1 MLAEAFEL
9 CEHLG
14 DKYELGSVYRA
25 NAIFALRKGDLD
37 RGRSLFEESVIVHK
51 SINEKFELA
60 STYKAAANEYL
71 EWSLKDETAPGMK
84 EKLLEEAGSFAMEA
98 VRLFTS
104 IKLQGRARECSE
116 LLKNIESE
124 NGGSRYK
131 RVVFDSRWLC
141 GERLVARSDHMRDI
155 VKKIRDLALEDVEVF
170 LEGETGTG
178 KEIVAQLLH
187 DWSGRSDRPFIAVNC
202 ASVADELF
210 ETEFFGHVR
219 GAYSGAVRKREGYIE
234 SACGGTL
241 FLDEV
246 SELKK
251 AQQAK
256 LLRVLQEGKLRR
268 VGETEEIDIDI
279 RLILASNERIEDLLE
294 SGRLREDFYYRVC
307 SEVIELKPL
316 RERVEDIPELFAFYL
331 NGLSGELM
339 AERDLIEKLKN
350 YHWPGNV
357 RELIKITRALSKKAG
372 ENGILRVD
380 DLPTSI
386 RNGRTAG
393 PSGGC
398 SSNEAGI
405 TPEDKKALIKDTLRR
420 CEGNKAA
427 AARELQISRSTLYR
441 WLKELKS

>member
-1 MLAEAFEL
+1 
-9 CEHLG
+9 
-14 DKYELGSVYRA
+14 
-25 NAIFALRKGDLD
+25 
-37 RGRSLFEESVIVHK
+37 
-51 SINEKFELA
+51 
-60 STYKAAANEYL
+60 
-71 EWSLKDETAPGMK
+71 
-84 EKLLEEAGSFAMEA
+84 FAMEA
-98 VRLFTS
+98 MKLFSS
-104 IKLQGRARECSE
+104 IKLEGRARECRG
-116 LLKNIESE
+116 LLKNIENES
-124 NGGSRYK
+124 GDSRYK

-141 GERLVARSDHMRDI
+141 GGRLVARSDHMRNI
-155 VKKIRDLALEDVEVF
+155 VNKIRDLALEDVEVF

-178 KEIVAQLLH
+178 KEVAAQLLH
-187 DWSGRSDRPFIAVNC
+187 SWSGRAERPFVAVNC

-219 GAYSGAVRKREGYIE
+219 GAYSGAVRKREGYLE
-234 SACGGTL
+234 SARGGTL

-246 SELKK
+246 SELKRD
-251 AQQAK
+251 QQAK

-279 RLILASNERIEDLLE
+279 RLILASNERIGDLLE

-316 RERVEDIPELFAFYL
+316 RERVEDIPELFAYYL

-339 AERDLIEKLKN
+339 AEGDLFASLKE
-350 YHWPGNV
+350 YSWPGNV
-357 RELIKITRALSKKAG
+357 RELIKVTRSLSKKAG

-380 DLPTSI
+380 DLPARI

-398 SSNEAGI
+398 SSNEAGV
-405 TPEDKKALIKDTLRR
+405 TPEDKKALIKDTLRK

-427 AARELQISRSTLYR
+427 AARELGVSRSTLYR
-441 WLKELKS
+441 WLEELKS